1 MLGNFTYCNPTK
13 LYFGKESIKGLNKE
27 LPKYGKNVL
36 LVYGGGSIKKS
47 GIYDE
52 IVKILK
58 DNGKE
63 IFEDAGVMPN
73 PTVEKLN
80 EGMEIARKSK
90 ADFILAVGG
99 GSVCD
104 YAKAVS
110 VSVNCKEDAWE
121 KYYIRFEDVDKETK
135 IIPIGCVLTMVGT
148 GSEMNGGSVITNNS
162 QKLKIGHVFGENVF
176 PKFSILNPEYTF
188 TLPKY
193 QMVSGIYD
201 IMSHILE
208 QYFSGT
214 DDNTSDYIME
224 GLLKSLIHSAEIAVE
239 NPKDYEAR
247 SNIMWTATW
256 ALNTFV
262 AKGKTQDWEV
272 HMLGQSVGAHT
283 DATHGMTLAA
293 VSMPYYRYILPY
305 GLAKFKRYAINVWN
319 VNGENKSDKEI
330 AEEGLAKME
339 AWMKKIGLV
348 MNITELGAKEEML
361 DGMVKSSLIM
371 EGGYKV
377 LNKDD
382 IKAILKASF

>member
-13 LYFGKESIKGLNKE
+13 LYFGKEALKGLNEE

-80 EGMEIARKSK
+80 EGMDIARKSK

-121 KYYIRFEDVDKETK
+121 KYYIRFEDVDKDTK

-162 QKLKIGHVFGENVF
+162 QKLKIGHGFGENVF

-188 TLPKY
+188 TVPKY

-224 GLLKSLIHSAEIAVE
+224 GLLKSLIHSAEIAIE

-361 DGMVKSSLIM
+361 DDMVKSSFIM

-377 LNKDD
+377 LNKDE
-382 IKAILKASF
+382 IKAILKASL

>member
-58 DNGKE
+58 ENGKE
-63 IFEDAGVMPN
+63 VFEDAGVMPN

-80 EGMEIARKSK
+80 EGVEIARKSK

-148 GSEMNGGSVITNNS
+148 GSEMNGGSVITNHS
-162 QKLKIGHVFGENVF
+162 QKLKIGHVFRENVF

-224 GLLKSLIHSAEIAVE
+224 GLLKSLIHSAEIAIE

-262 AKGKTQDWEV
+262 AKGKSQDWEV